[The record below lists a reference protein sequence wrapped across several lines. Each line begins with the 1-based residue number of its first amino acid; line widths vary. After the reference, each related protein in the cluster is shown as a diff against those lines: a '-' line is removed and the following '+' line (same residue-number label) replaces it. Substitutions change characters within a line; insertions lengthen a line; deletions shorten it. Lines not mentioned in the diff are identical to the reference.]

1 MDDWER
7 ITQIDP
13 NMLVTL
19 PRIPNVHDIIAE
31 YLESKAKRTTQ
42 ASQEKLSELFEG
54 LRIYFDAALPVM
66 LLYRQERAQYD
77 ELLKQDPEMMPSK
90 VYGVEHL
97 LRLFTKLPS
106 VLGQASMSS
115 VEAAQLQTNLQEFLK
130 HLQRNAGSM
139 FGGGA
144 YSTAVP
150 LAAVAA
156 TTATTAAAAAAA
168 TSSST

>member
-19 PRIPNVHDIIAE
+19 PRSPNVHDIIAE

-97 LRLFTKLPS
+97 LRAADETPIGFRHGPTWSLRRHLFWK
-106 VLGQASMSS
+106 G
-115 VEAAQLQTNLQEFLK
+115 
-130 HLQRNAGSM
+130 
-139 FGGGA
+139 
-144 YSTAVP
+144 
-150 LAAVAA
+150 A
-156 TTATTAAAAAAA
+156 TTGGTF
-168 TSSST
+168 S